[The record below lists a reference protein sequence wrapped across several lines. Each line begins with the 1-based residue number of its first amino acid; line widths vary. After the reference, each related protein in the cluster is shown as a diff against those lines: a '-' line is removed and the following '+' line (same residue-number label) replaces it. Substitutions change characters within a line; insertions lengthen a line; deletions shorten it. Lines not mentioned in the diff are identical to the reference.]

1 MDNLDNE
8 FIKDVMESMG
18 WSDRFVPIANDENL
32 RLLDLI
38 KFLGKSK
45 LEKSEAK
52 DHAGQEVLR
61 VKEIFTNTDNEFDQN
76 LKLLSAHKSQYTTE
90 HHLYKL
96 SEHENSRFK
105 QMLKEVEKTQE
116 ELTQRGES
124 LKSNKL

>member
-1 MDNLDNE
+1 MDNPDNE

-32 RLLDLI
+32 KLLDLI
-38 KFLGKSK
+38 KLLGKTK
-45 LEKSEAK
+45 LEKNDTK
-52 DHAGQEVLR
+52 DHVCVEVSR
-61 VKEIFTNTDNEFDQN
+61 VREIFTNTDNEFDQN

-105 QMLKEVEKTQE
+105 QMLKDIEKTQE